1 MKNSS
6 LVYLLP
12 ILALASSPV
21 AADVPTMQEGLWE
34 ITSKVEVTGLPES
47 PPAHTVQQCL
57 TQKDFE
63 GKMQQPENQII
74 KCAVKD
80 YKVVGN
86 KASWSIDCSGD
97 NPTTGSG
104 TLTYSSTSFA
114 GVSKMK
120 IGKQGEEME
129 TTQTFSGKRIGEC
142 NQKP

>member
-21 AADVPTMQEGLWE
+21 AADVPTMQEGMWE
-34 ITSKVEVTGLPES
+34 ITTKVDVSGLPEGV
-47 PPAHTVQQCL
+47 PEHTVQQCL
-57 TQKDFE
+57 TEKDFE
-63 GKMQQPENQII
+63 EGKMHQSENQNY

-104 TLTYSSTSFA
+104 SVTYSGTSFA

-120 IGKQGEEME
+120 MGKQGEEME
-129 TTQTFSGKRIGEC
+129 MTQTFSGKRIGAC
-142 NQKP
+142 NQ

>member
-6 LVYLLP
+6 LIYLLP

-21 AADVPTMQEGLWE
+21 AADATTMQDGLWE
-34 ITSKVEVTGLPES
+34 ITSKVDVSGLPES

-80 YKVVGN
+80 YRVEGN

-97 NPTTGSG
+97 SPSTGSG
-104 TLTYSSTSFA
+104 SLTYSSTSFA

-120 IGKQGEEME
+120 LGKQGEEIEM
-129 TTQTFSGKRIGEC
+129 TQTFSGKRIGEC

>member
-1 MKNSS
+1 MKNSTF
-6 LVYLLP
+6 VYLLP

-21 AADVPTMQEGLWE
+21 AADVQTMQDGLWE
-34 ITSKVEVTGLPES
+34 ITTKVEISGLPES
-47 PPAHTVQQCL
+47 LPEHTAQQCL

-63 GKMQQPENQII
+63 EGKMHQPENQII

-97 NPTTGSG
+97 NPSTGSG
-104 TLTYSSTSFA
+104 SVTYSDTSFA

-120 IGKQGEEME
+120 MGKQGEEME
-129 TTQTFSGKRIGEC
+129 MTQTFSGKRIGAC
-142 NQKP
+142 KQ

>member
-34 ITSKVEVTGLPES
+34 ITSKVDVSGLPES
-47 PPAHTVQQCL
+47 LPEHTVQQCL

-63 GKMQQPENQII
+63 EGKMHQPENHNYQ
-74 KCAVKD
+74 CAVKD
-80 YKVVGN
+80 YKAVGN
-86 KASWSIDCSGD
+86 QASWSIVCSGD

-104 TLTYSSTSFA
+104 SVTYSGTSFA

-120 IGKQGEEME
+120 MGKQGEEME
-129 TTQTFSGKRIGEC
+129 MTQTFSGKRIGAC
-142 NQKP
+142 NQ